1 MRMLWSF
8 LLILRL
14 LGGWLGWKLTRKVI
28 SQDVLQMMKGLE
40 LLCSFLYKCQSFVRS
55 TCWWSLWELVEA
67 DLGRVSRHKIS
78 KTSKILLRRDQH
90 PLTARVFYGYA
101 GIEANLSTLCSRYG
115 SRCDSTLRA
124 EFFKVRSSWWYLV
137 QNWSTNLMAE
147 WDTSAII
154 TKVLHSRPIK
164 LFPLTRLPSQFRHM
178 ITAPSRLL
186 ELILALHRRDWHRW
200 ALRTVLLL
208 MIFCSEKVHT
218 NKVSWGGL
226 CIRRWLSWARI
237 LPLWSLMRYF
247 RLNRLAITLL
257 IDDGNGV
264 MILIAHGWLT
274 SAPLRQ
280 FC

>member
-1 MRMLWSF
+1 
-8 LLILRL
+8 
-14 LGGWLGWKLTRKVI
+14 
-28 SQDVLQMMKGLE
+28 
-40 LLCSFLYKCQSFVRS
+40 
-55 TCWWSLWELVEA
+55 
-67 DLGRVSRHKIS
+67 
-78 KTSKILLRRDQH
+78 
-90 PLTARVFYGYA
+90 
-101 GIEANLSTLCSRYG
+101 
-115 SRCDSTLRA
+115 
-124 EFFKVRSSWWYLV
+124 
-137 QNWSTNLMAE
+137 MAE

-178 ITAPSRLL
+178 ITPSSRLL

-226 CIRRWLSWARI
+226 CIRRWLSRARI
-237 LPLWSLMRYF
+237 LPLWSLMPYF

-274 SAPLRQ
+274 SAALRQ
-280 FC
+280 FSLIYIPKLTCTVLFLYHLFIKVIDWRRVCYFRHWNRTWLSALNTAAGWLS